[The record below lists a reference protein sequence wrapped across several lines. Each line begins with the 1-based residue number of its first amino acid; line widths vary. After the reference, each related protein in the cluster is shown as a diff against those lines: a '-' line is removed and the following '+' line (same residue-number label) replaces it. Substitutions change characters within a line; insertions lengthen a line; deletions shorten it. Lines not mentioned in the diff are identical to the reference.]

1 MFILFVL
8 LIDYFYICSLI
19 NVLMIKKIGD
29 ILIEKNMGVTKDRV
43 DNSDISC
50 CLMVLSGIHHDAA
63 YYVSKCK
70 GLLSESVISQRAD
83 AYFDSD
89 KIKGLLDALRP
100 LVTPV
105 AVDSISDW
113 RNADVEALTPEE
125 LERMGTV
132 LLRDAS
138 KKGDVDTKEINDLIK
153 MLDSVG
159 ALPKKQKD
167 EKDMKQV
174 IINPVYNTVCEFC
187 GREAYVNVASD
198 AENTKKSK
206 RK

>member
-1 MFILFVL
+1 
-8 LIDYFYICSLI
+8 
-19 NVLMIKKIGD
+19 MIKKIGD

-50 CLMVLSGIHHDAA
+50 CLMVLSGIHHDTA

-100 LVTPV
+100 LVAPV

-159 ALPKKQKD
+159 ALPKKKQEDKD
-167 EKDMKQV
+167 VKQV
-174 IINPVYNTVCEFC
+174 V
-187 GREAYVNVASD
+187 VNVPFNSVCSCGKEIFNPNVDDYFTRRILSGDYVLEIPAD
-198 AENTKKSK
+198 AAKELKKNSK
-206 RK
+206 KKI

>member
-1 MFILFVL
+1 
-8 LIDYFYICSLI
+8 
-19 NVLMIKKIGD
+19 MIKKIGD

-50 CLMVLSGIHHDAA
+50 CIMVLSGIHHDAA

-100 LVTPV
+100 LVTPNTV
-105 AVDSISDW
+105 AVDTNSDW
-113 RNADVEALTPEE
+113 RSVDVDALTPEE
-125 LERMGTV
+125 LEKMGTT
-132 LLRDAS
+132 LLRTAS
-138 KKGDVDTKEINDLIK
+138 MRSDVDTKEINDLIK

-174 IINPVYNTVCEFC
+174 IISPVYNTVCEFC

-198 AENTKKSK
+198 VENTKKSK
-206 RK
+206 KK